1 MGRAGF
7 GDFTTLAEP
16 LGVYHVV
23 VGHKEDF
30 NAEGAEDA
38 EDAEKK

>member
-1 MGRAGF
+1 MKHRSPEHLRKLMGRAGF

-23 VGHKEDF
+23 VGRK
-30 NAEGAEDA
+30 
-38 EDAEKK
+38 